1 MSRSGLPK
9 PVSRLIDELS
19 KLPGIGEKNA
29 TRLAFHILRSKNEYT
44 IRLAQAIVD
53 TKKNVRT
60 CSTCFNIS
68 SEDPCDICTDQSREK
83 ELICVVEDPMDLI
96 AVEKSRVFSGLFHV
110 LNGVIAPLEGIGPED
125 LTIGPL
131 INRLNDNSVKEI
143 IIATNPSVE
152 GEATSLYIARL
163 VKPLGVKVSRIAHGI
178 PMGGDLE
185 YTDELTIG
193 KALKDRKEI

>member
-29 TRLAFHILRSKNEYT
+29 TRLAFHILRSKDEYT

-53 TKKNVRT
+53 IKKNVRA
-60 CSTCFNIS
+60 CGTCFNIT
-68 SEDPCDICTDQSREK
+68 SENPCDICTNNSRDQG
-83 ELICVVEDPMDLI
+83 LICVVEDPMDLI
-96 AVEKSRVFSGLFHV
+96 AVERSRVFSGLYHV

-131 INRLNDNSVKEI
+131 INRLKENSVKEI

-163 VKPLGVKVSRIAHGI
+163 VKPLGIKVSRIAHGI

-193 KALKDRKEI
+193 KALRDRKEI

>member
-29 TRLAFHILRSKNEYT
+29 TRLSFHILRSKDEYT

-53 TKKNVRT
+53 IKKNVRA
-60 CSTCFNIS
+60 CGTCFNIT
-68 SEDPCDICTDQSREK
+68 SENPCDICTNNSREQG
-83 ELICVVEDPMDLI
+83 LICVVEDPMDLI
-96 AVEKSRVFSGLFHV
+96 AVERSRVFSGLYHV

-131 INRLNDNSVKEI
+131 INRLKENSVKEI

-163 VKPLGVKVSRIAHGI
+163 VKPLGIKVSRIAHGI

-193 KALKDRKEI
+193 KALRDRKEI

>member
-29 TRLAFHILRSKNEYT
+29 TRLSFHILRSKDEYT

-53 TKKNVRT
+53 IKKNVRA
-60 CSTCFNIS
+60 CGTCFNIT
-68 SEDPCDICTDQSREK
+68 SENPCDICTNNSREQG
-83 ELICVVEDPMDLI
+83 LICVVEDPMDLI
-96 AVEKSRVFSGLFHV
+96 AVERSRVFSGLYQV

-131 INRLNDNSVKEI
+131 ISRLKENSVKEI

-163 VKPLGVKVSRIAHGI
+163 VKPLGIKVSRIAHGI

-193 KALKDRKEI
+193 KARRDRKEI

>member
-29 TRLAFHILRSKNEYT
+29 TRLAFHILRSKDEYT

-53 TKKNVRT
+53 IKKNVRA
-60 CSTCFNIS
+60 CGTCFNIT
-68 SEDPCDICTDQSREK
+68 SENPCDICTDNSREQG
-83 ELICVVEDPMDLI
+83 LICVVEDPMDLI
-96 AVEKSRVFSGLFHV
+96 AVEKSRVFSGLYHV

-131 INRLNDNSVKEI
+131 INRLNENSVKEI

-163 VKPLGVKVSRIAHGI
+163 VKPLGIKVSRIAHGI

-193 KALKDRKEI
+193 RALRDRKEI

>member
-53 TKKNVRT
+53 TKKQVKT
-60 CSTCFNIS
+60 CSSCFNIS
-68 SEDPCDICTDQSREK
+68 SEDPCDICTDHSRESDI
-83 ELICVVEDPMDLI
+83 ICVVEDPMDLI
-96 AVEKSRVFSGLFHV
+96 AVERSRVFNGQYHV

-131 INRLNDNSVKEI
+131 IKKLEDKSISEI

-163 VKPLGVKVSRIAHGI
+163 VKPLGIKVSRIAHGI

-193 KALKDRKEI
+193 KALRDRKEI

>member
-9 PVSRLIDELS
+9 PVSRLIDELA

-53 TKKNVRT
+53 TKKNVKT
-60 CSTCFNIS
+60 CGTCFNIS
-68 SEDPCDICTDQSREK
+68 SEDPCDICTDQSRER

-131 INRLNDNSVKEI
+131 VNRLKDNSVKEI

-163 VKPLGVKVSRIAHGI
+163 VKPLGVKVTRIAHGI

>member
-29 TRLAFHILRSKNEYT
+29 TRLAFHILRSKDEYT

-53 TKKNVRT
+53 IKKNVRA
-60 CSTCFNIS
+60 CGTCFNIT
-68 SEDPCDICTDQSREK
+68 SENPCDICTDNSREQG
-83 ELICVVEDPMDLI
+83 LICVVEDPMDLI
-96 AVEKSRVFSGLFHV
+96 AVERSRVFNGLYHV

-131 INRLNDNSVKEI
+131 INRLKENSVKEI

-163 VKPLGVKVSRIAHGI
+163 VKPLGIKVSRIAHGI

-193 KALKDRKEI
+193 KALRDRKEI

>member
-29 TRLAFHILRSKNEYT
+29 TRLAFHILRSKDEYT

-53 TKKNVRT
+53 IKKNVRA
-60 CSTCFNIS
+60 CGTCFNIT
-68 SEDPCDICTDQSREK
+68 SENPCNICTDNSREQG
-83 ELICVVEDPMDLI
+83 LICVVEDTMDLI
-96 AVEKSRVFSGLFHV
+96 AVERSRVFSGLYHV

-125 LTIGPL
+125 LTIAPL
-131 INRLNDNSVKEI
+131 INRLNENSVKEI

-163 VKPLGVKVSRIAHGI
+163 VKPLGIKVSRIAHGI

-193 KALKDRKEI
+193 KALRDRKEI

>member
-29 TRLAFHILRSKNEYT
+29 TRLAFHILGSKDEYT
-44 IRLAQAIVD
+44 FRLAKAIVD
-53 TKKNVRT
+53 IKKNVRA
-60 CSTCFNIS
+60 CGTCFNIT
-68 SEDPCDICTDQSREK
+68 SENPCDICTNNSREQG
-83 ELICVVEDPMDLI
+83 LICVVEDPMDLI
-96 AVEKSRVFSGLFHV
+96 AVERSRVFNGLYHV

-131 INRLNDNSVKEI
+131 INRLKENSVKEI

-163 VKPLGVKVSRIAHGI
+163 VKPLGIKVSRIAHGI

-193 KALKDRKEI
+193 KALRDRKEI

>member
-53 TKKNVRT
+53 TKKQVKT

-68 SEDPCDICTDQSREK
+68 SEDPCDICTDNSRDREVMC
-83 ELICVVEDPMDLI
+83 IVEDPMDLI
-96 AVEKSRVFSGLFHV
+96 AVERSRVFSGQYHV

-131 INRLNDNSVKEI
+131 LKKLEDNSIKEL

-163 VKPLGVKVSRIAHGI
+163 VKPLGIKVSRIAHGI

-193 KALKDRKEI
+193 KALRDRREI

>member
-29 TRLAFHILRSKNEYT
+29 TRLAFHILRSKDEYT
-44 IRLAQAIVD
+44 VRLAQAIVD
-53 TKKNVRT
+53 TKKNVKS
-60 CSTCFNIS
+60 CGTCFNIS
-68 SEDPCDICTDQSREK
+68 SEDPCDICTEPSRERDT
-83 ELICVVEDPMDLI
+83 ICIVEEPLDLI
-96 AVEKSRVFSGLFHV
+96 AVEKSRVFSGLYHV

-131 INRLNDNSVKEI
+131 IKRLKDNKFKEI

-178 PMGGDLE
+178 PMGGDIE

-193 KALKDRKEI
+193 KALRDRKEI

>member
-29 TRLAFHILRSKNEYT
+29 TRLAFHILRSKDEYT
-44 IRLAQAIVD
+44 TMLAQAIID
-53 TKKNVRT
+53 IKKNVRA
-60 CSTCFNIS
+60 CSSCFNIS
-68 SEDPCDICTDQSREK
+68 SEDPCDICTNHSREQG
-83 ELICVVEDPMDLI
+83 LICVVEDTMDLI
-96 AVEKSRVFSGLFHV
+96 AVERSRVFSGLYHV

-131 INRLNDNSVKEI
+131 INRLKENSVKEI

-163 VKPLGVKVSRIAHGI
+163 VKPLGIKVSRIAHGI

-193 KALKDRKEI
+193 KALRDRKEI

>member
-29 TRLAFHILRSKNEYT
+29 TRLAFHILGSKDEYT
-44 IRLAQAIVD
+44 FRLAQAIVD
-53 TKKNVRT
+53 IKKNVRA
-60 CSTCFNIS
+60 CRTCFNIT
-68 SEDPCDICTDQSREK
+68 SENPCDICTNNSREQG
-83 ELICVVEDPMDLI
+83 LICVVEDPMDLI
-96 AVEKSRVFSGLFHV
+96 AVERSRVFSGLYHV

-131 INRLNDNSVKEI
+131 ISRLKENSVKEI

-163 VKPLGVKVSRIAHGI
+163 VKPLGIKVSRIAHGI

-193 KALKDRKEI
+193 KALRDRKEI

>member
-29 TRLAFHILRSKNEYT
+29 TRLAFHILRSKDEYT

-53 TKKNVRT
+53 IKKNVRA
-60 CSTCFNIS
+60 CGTCFNIT
-68 SEDPCDICTDQSREK
+68 SENPCDICTDNSREQG
-83 ELICVVEDPMDLI
+83 LICVVEDPMDLI
-96 AVEKSRVFSGLFHV
+96 AVEKSRVFSGLYHV

-125 LTIGPL
+125 LTISPL
-131 INRLNDNSVKEI
+131 INRLKENSVKEI

-163 VKPLGVKVSRIAHGI
+163 VKPLGIKVSRIAHGI

-193 KALKDRKEI
+193 RALRDRKEI

>member
-29 TRLAFHILRSKNEYT
+29 TRLAFHILRSKDEYT

-53 TKKNVRT
+53 IKKNVRA
-60 CSTCFNIS
+60 CGTCFNIT
-68 SEDPCDICTDQSREK
+68 SENPCNICTDNSREQG
-83 ELICVVEDPMDLI
+83 LICVVEDTMDLI
-96 AVEKSRVFSGLFHV
+96 AVERSRVFSGLYHV

-131 INRLNDNSVKEI
+131 INRLNENSVKEI

-163 VKPLGVKVSRIAHGI
+163 VKPLGIKVSRIAHGI

-193 KALKDRKEI
+193 KALRDRKEI

>member
-68 SEDPCDICTDQSREK
+68 SEDPCDICSDQSRER

-131 INRLNDNSVKEI
+131 INRLNDNSVKEL

>member
-29 TRLAFHILRSKNEYT
+29 TRLAFHILRSKDEYT
-44 IRLAQAIVD
+44 VRLAQAIVD
-53 TKKNVRT
+53 TKKNVKA
-60 CSTCFNIS
+60 CGTCFNIS
-68 SEDPCDICTDQSREK
+68 SEDPCDICTDQSRERDI
-83 ELICVVEDPMDLI
+83 ICIVEEPLDLI
-96 AVEKSRVFSGLFHV
+96 AVEKSRVFSGLYHV
-110 LNGVIAPLEGIGPED
+110 LNGVIAPLEGIGPEN
-125 LTIGPL
+125 LTIGQL
-131 INRLNDNSVKEI
+131 ISRLKDSSVKEI

-193 KALKDRKEI
+193 KALRDRKEI

>member
-29 TRLAFHILRSKNEYT
+29 TRLAFHILRSKDEYT
-44 IRLAQAIVD
+44 LRLAQAIVD
-53 TKKNVRT
+53 TKKEVRA
-60 CSTCFNIS
+60 CGTCFNIS
-68 SEDPCDICTDQSREK
+68 SEDPCDICTDPSRERDI
-83 ELICVVEDPMDLI
+83 ICVIEEPMDLI
-96 AVEKSRVFSGLFHV
+96 AVEKSKEFTGLYHV

-131 INRLNDNSVKEI
+131 LNKLKENPIKEI
-143 IIATNPSVE
+143 IVATNPSVE

-163 VKPLGVKVSRIAHGI
+163 VKPLGIKVSRIAHGI

-185 YTDELTIG
+185 YTDEITIS
-193 KALKDRKEI
+193 KALRDRKEI

>member
-29 TRLAFHILRSKNEYT
+29 TRLAFHILRSKDEYT
-44 IRLAQAIVD
+44 FRLAQAIVD
-53 TKKNVRT
+53 IKKNVRA
-60 CSTCFNIS
+60 CGTCFNIT
-68 SEDPCDICTDQSREK
+68 SENPCDICTDNSREQG
-83 ELICVVEDPMDLI
+83 LICVVEDPMDLI
-96 AVEKSRVFSGLFHV
+96 AVERSRVFSGLYHV

-131 INRLNDNSVKEI
+131 ISRLKENSVKEI

-163 VKPLGVKVSRIAHGI
+163 VKPLGIKVSRIAHGI

-193 KALKDRKEI
+193 KALRDRKEI

>member
-53 TKKNVRT
+53 TKKQVKT

-68 SEDPCDICTDQSREK
+68 SEDPCDICTDHSRDREVMC
-83 ELICVVEDPMDLI
+83 IVEDPMDLI
-96 AVEKSRVFSGLFHV
+96 AVERSRVFSGQYHV

-131 INRLNDNSVKEI
+131 IKKLEDNSIKEL

-163 VKPLGVKVSRIAHGI
+163 VKPLGIKVSRIAHGI

-193 KALKDRKEI
+193 KALRDRREI

>member
-29 TRLAFHILRSKNEYT
+29 TRLAFHILRSKKEYT

-53 TKKNVRT
+53 TKKNVKS
-60 CSTCFNIS
+60 CSRCFHIS
-68 SEDPCDICTDQSREK
+68 SEDPCDICTEPSRDQDI
-83 ELICVVEDPMDLI
+83 ICIVEEPLDLI
-96 AVEKSRVFSGLFHV
+96 AVEKSRVFNGLYHV

-125 LTIGPL
+125 LTIAPL
-131 INRLNDNSVKEI
+131 LERLKNSGVKEI

-193 KALKDRKEI
+193 KALRDRKEI

>member
-1 MSRSGLPK
+1 M
-9 PVSRLIDELS
+9 
-19 KLPGIGEKNA
+19 
-29 TRLAFHILRSKNEYT
+29 
-44 IRLAQAIVD
+44 RLAQAIVD
-53 TKKNVRT
+53 TKKNVKS
-60 CSTCFNIS
+60 CGTCFNIS
-68 SEDPCDICTDQSREK
+68 SEDPCDICTEPSRERDT
-83 ELICVVEDPMDLI
+83 ICIVEEPLDLI
-96 AVEKSRVFSGLFHV
+96 AVEKSRVFSGLYHV

-131 INRLNDNSVKEI
+131 IKRLKDNNFKEI

-178 PMGGDLE
+178 PMGGDIE

-193 KALKDRKEI
+193 KALRDRKEI

>member
-29 TRLAFHILRSKNEYT
+29 TRLAFHILRSKDEYT

-53 TKKNVRT
+53 TKKNVKS
-60 CSTCFNIS
+60 CGTCFNIS
-68 SEDPCDICTDQSREK
+68 SEDPCDICTEPSRERDT
-83 ELICVVEDPMDLI
+83 ICIVEEPLDLI
-96 AVEKSRVFSGLFHV
+96 AVEKSRVFSGLYHV

-131 INRLNDNSVKEI
+131 IKRLKDNNFKEI

-178 PMGGDLE
+178 PMGGDIE

-193 KALKDRKEI
+193 KALRDRKEI

>member
-29 TRLAFHILRSKNEYT
+29 TRLAFHILRSKDEYT
-44 IRLAQAIVD
+44 KMLARAILDVKQD
-53 TKKNVRT
+53 VRA
-60 CSTCFNIS
+60 CSKCFNIS
-68 SEDPCDICTDQSREK
+68 SGDPCDICTDNTREQG
-83 ELICVVEDPMDLI
+83 LICVVEEPMDLI
-96 AVEKSRVFSGLFHV
+96 AVEKSRVFDGLYHV
-110 LNGVIAPLEGIGPED
+110 LNGVIAPLDGIGPGD

-131 INRLNDNSVKEI
+131 IERLKEGSVNEI

-193 KALKDRKEI
+193 KALRERKEI

>member
-29 TRLAFHILRSKNEYT
+29 TRLAFHILRSKDEYT

-53 TKKNVRT
+53 TKKNVKS
-60 CSTCFNIS
+60 CGTCFNIS
-68 SEDPCDICTDQSREK
+68 SEDPCDICTEPSRERDT
-83 ELICVVEDPMDLI
+83 ICIVEEPLDLI
-96 AVEKSRVFSGLFHV
+96 AVEKSRVFSGLYHV

-131 INRLNDNSVKEI
+131 IKRLKDNKFKEI

-178 PMGGDLE
+178 PMGGDIE

-193 KALKDRKEI
+193 KALRDRKEI

>member
-29 TRLAFHILRSKNEYT
+29 TRLAFHILRSKDEYT
-44 IRLAQAIVD
+44 FRLAQAIVD
-53 TKKNVRT
+53 IKKNVRA
-60 CSTCFNIS
+60 CGTCFNIT
-68 SEDPCDICTDQSREK
+68 SENPCDICTDNSREQG
-83 ELICVVEDPMDLI
+83 LICVVEDPMDLI
-96 AVEKSRVFSGLFHV
+96 AVEKSRVFSGLYHV

-125 LTIGPL
+125 LTISPL
-131 INRLNDNSVKEI
+131 INRLKENSVKEI

-163 VKPLGVKVSRIAHGI
+163 VKPLGIKVSRIAHGI

-193 KALKDRKEI
+193 RALRDRKEI

>member
-9 PVSRLIDELS
+9 QVSRLIDELS

-29 TRLAFHILRSKNEYT
+29 TRLAFHILRSKDEYT

-53 TKKNVRT
+53 TKKNVKS
-60 CSTCFNIS
+60 CSSCFNIS
-68 SEDPCDICTDQSREK
+68 SEDPCDICEDHARQRDTVC
-83 ELICVVEDPMDLI
+83 IVEEPLDLI
-96 AVEKSRVFSGLFHV
+96 AVEKSRVYSGLYHV

-131 INRLNDNSVKEI
+131 VNRLKDNSVKEI

-163 VKPLGVKVSRIAHGI
+163 VKPLGIKVSRIAHGI

-193 KALKDRKEI
+193 KALRDRKEI

>member
-29 TRLAFHILRSKNEYT
+29 TRLAFHILRSKDEYT

-53 TKKNVRT
+53 IKKNIRA
-60 CSTCFNIS
+60 CGTCFNIT
-68 SEDPCDICTDQSREK
+68 SENQCDICTNNSREQG
-83 ELICVVEDPMDLI
+83 LICVVEDPMDLI
-96 AVEKSRVFSGLFHV
+96 AVEKSRVFNGLYHV

-131 INRLNDNSVKEI
+131 ISRLKENSVKEI

-163 VKPLGVKVSRIAHGI
+163 VKPLGIKVSRIAHGI

-193 KALKDRKEI
+193 KALRDRKEI

>member
-29 TRLAFHILRSKNEYT
+29 TRLAFHILRSKDEYT
-44 IRLAQAIVD
+44 FRLAQAIVD
-53 TKKNVRT
+53 IKKNVRA
-60 CSTCFNIS
+60 CGTCFNIT
-68 SEDPCDICTDQSREK
+68 SENPCDICTNNSREQG
-83 ELICVVEDPMDLI
+83 LICVVEDPMDLI
-96 AVEKSRVFSGLFHV
+96 AVERSRVFSGLYHV

-125 LTIGPL
+125 LTISPL
-131 INRLNDNSVKEI
+131 INRLKENSVKEI

-163 VKPLGVKVSRIAHGI
+163 VKPLGIKVSRIAHGI

-193 KALKDRKEI
+193 RALRDRKEI

>member
-29 TRLAFHILRSKNEYT
+29 TRLAFHILRSKDEYT
-44 IRLAQAIVD
+44 KMLALAIVD
-53 TKKNVRT
+53 IKKNVRA

-68 SEDPCDICTDQSREK
+68 SEDPCDICTNHSREQ
-83 ELICVVEDPMDLI
+83 ELICVVEEPMDLI
-96 AVEKSRVFSGLFHV
+96 AVEKSRVFSGLYHV

-131 INRLNDNSVKEI
+131 INRLKENNVKEI

-163 VKPLGVKVSRIAHGI
+163 VKPLGIKVSRIAHGI

-193 KALKDRKEI
+193 KALRDRKEI

>member
-29 TRLAFHILRSKNEYT
+29 TRLAFHILRSKDEYT
-44 IRLAQAIVD
+44 VRLAQAIVD
-53 TKKNVRT
+53 TKKNVKA
-60 CSTCFNIS
+60 CGTCFNIS
-68 SEDPCDICTDQSREK
+68 SEDPCDICTDQSRERDI
-83 ELICVVEDPMDLI
+83 ICIVEEPLDLI
-96 AVEKSRVFSGLFHV
+96 AVEKSRVFSGLYHV
-110 LNGVIAPLEGIGPED
+110 LNGVIAPLEGIGPEN
-125 LTIGPL
+125 LTIGQL
-131 INRLNDNSVKEI
+131 FSRLKDSSVKEI

-193 KALKDRKEI
+193 KALRDRKEI

>member
-29 TRLAFHILRSKNEYT
+29 TRLAFHILRSKDEYT
-44 IRLAQAIVD
+44 KNLAQAIVD
-53 TKKNVRT
+53 VKKDVRV
-60 CSTCFNIS
+60 CSICFNIS
-68 SEDPCDICTDQSREK
+68 TGDPCEICTDHTRENG
-83 ELICVVEDPMDLI
+83 LICVIEEPMDLL
-96 AVEKSRVFSGLFHV
+96 AVEKSRVFSGLYHV

-125 LTIGPL
+125 LTINPL
-131 INRLNDNSVKEI
+131 ITRLKENNVTEI

-193 KALKDRKEI
+193 QALRDRKEI